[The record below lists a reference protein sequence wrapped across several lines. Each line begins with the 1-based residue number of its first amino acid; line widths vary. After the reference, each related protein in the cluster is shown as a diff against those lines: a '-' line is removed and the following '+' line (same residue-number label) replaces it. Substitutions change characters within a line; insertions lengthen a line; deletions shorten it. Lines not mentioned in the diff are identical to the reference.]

1 MKKFRVLV
9 VDDKKAVIDSIR
21 DRIDYNFTI
30 GNEKYVVELSCLEVE
45 VIKKDDDTYEFSK
58 KTIVDLYDLCLK
70 PFHLLLLDFG
80 FVQKGIKT
88 DVEIFRLKEIKPNKT
103 LRELIDEVVLNP
115 SHLVKQC
122 FKEPKYFKRINKNF
136 IEHSGALYLYTYIP
150 NQFEEDYTSV
160 DVRKNV
166 TNEHF
171 PKAKIKV
178 IDTRKELFNN
188 RQFDNK
194 HDKDYY
200 PFLIT
205 KFLSK
210 IIQHEMSETIIN
222 QTEQIRSK
230 YRQIKKNNK
239 LKMLS
244 IILLSL
250 ISGVLLPTIIDSVK
264 NGTYTF
270 IIVFTFSLAVIIS
283 FLTLI
288 IKNLE
293 QKNDKLTK

>member
-30 GNEKYVVELSCLEVE
+30 GNEKYSVELSCLEVE
-45 VIKKDDDTYEFSK
+45 VIKKDIDKYEFSE
-58 KTIVDLYDLCLK
+58 KTLVDLYDLCYK
-70 PFHLLLLDFG
+70 PFDLLLLDFG

-88 DVEIFRLKEIKPNKT
+88 NIEVLRLKEINPNKT

-122 FKEPKYFKRINKNF
+122 YKEPKYFKRINKNF
-136 IEHSGALYLYTYIP
+136 LEHTGSLYLYTYIP

-194 HDKDYY
+194 HDEDYY

-205 KFLSK
+205 KFISK
-210 IIQHEMSETIIN
+210 IIQHEISESIIS
-222 QTEQIRSK
+222 QTELIRIK
-230 YRQIKKNNK
+230 YGQIKKNNK

-244 IILLSL
+244 AIILSL
-250 ISGVLLPTIIDSVK
+250 TSGVFIPTIIDSAK

-270 IIVFTFSLAVIIS
+270 IIVFTISLALIIA
-283 FLTLI
+283 FLTII

-293 QKNDKLTK
+293 QKNEKLAK